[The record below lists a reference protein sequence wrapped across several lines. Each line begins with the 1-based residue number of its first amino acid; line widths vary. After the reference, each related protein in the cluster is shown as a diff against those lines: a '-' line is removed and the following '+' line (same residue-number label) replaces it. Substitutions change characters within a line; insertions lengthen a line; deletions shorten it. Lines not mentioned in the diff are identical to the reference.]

1 MSVKRKNTRHSN
13 STLYHCHRRLCPAKQ
28 SIESTWRRGRACLSK
43 CQNICHP
50 HDRWCVGVHHRLRFQ
65 GRHQPCNSDAEP
77 DERRPRGEETLIPSK
92 QVSWRN
98 YSWPIFFAI
107 GFVAI
112 IVLLESR
119 RALGGAFDG
128 LKGGTQA
135 GLLFAYAG
143 TLLIVGA
150 QFYTLV
156 KRSAWMGVNQECR
169 WRPTLAL
176 DSHHIEFLRAD
187 RRSHPRRVPLPFQF
201 RRTCQSWSGGSDNL
215 ATYRV
220 RRQRSLRTVH
230 PQEIARD
237 EEDLRLLETNAL
249 SHNRT
254 ALLRRDHSHDHSLRR
269 LTGYSASLLTFLQ

>member
-1 MSVKRKNTRHSN
+1 
-13 STLYHCHRRLCPAKQ
+13 
-28 SIESTWRRGRACLSK
+28 
-43 CQNICHP
+43 
-50 HDRWCVGVHHRLRFQ
+50 
-65 GRHQPCNSDAEP
+65 
-77 DERRPRGEETLIPSK
+77 
-92 QVSWRN
+92 VSWRD

-176 DSHHIEFLRAD
+176 DSHHIELLRAD
-187 RRSHPRRVPLPFQF
+187 RRSHPRRVPYHFNSDELVSHGLAGLTTWLLIASAASGVFGRYIHKRLPAMKRIFGYWKPTHLAITGLLF
-201 RRTCQSWSGGSDNL
+201 FAAIIHMTTAFGG
-215 ATYRV
+215 
-220 RRQRSLRTVH
+220 
-230 PQEIARD
+230 
-237 EEDLRLLETNAL
+237 
-249 SHNRT
+249 
-254 ALLRRDHSHDHSLRR
+254 
-269 LTGYSASLLTFLQ
+269 